1 MKSKKHLEKLTI
13 LVYTQQLP
21 GSSDANPETIYGASS
36 VYHGES
42 VPPPPSVHKPSIHLL
57 DCMTNMEAMVVGFIA
72 GHSLSL
78 TMSNKLIALA
88 KELCKDKAT
97 LKRLKMHQTTASCK
111 LTYGLS

>member
-1 MKSKKHLEKLTI
+1 MQTLRQFM
-13 LVYTQQLP
+13 VLP
-21 GSSDANPETIYGASS
+21 VFTMGNLFPHPLHSS
-36 VYHGES
+36 
-42 VPPPPSVHKPSIHLL
+42 SVHKASIHLL